1 MDRTFIVHASLHCSK
16 RVYDNLSLWLFIV
29 KHSFW
34 LYSRLPS
41 KRTGL
46 TPLKLLN
53 NTKPNHQNLLRCHVW
68 GCPVFVL
75 EPKFH
80 NDQNLPKWNKQAHM
94 GQVFGFS
101 GEHSS
106 PVSNVSNLSTEYISP
121 QFHLV
126 FDELFETVIRTKY
139 IEIFKTTFAMICLT

>member
-1 MDRTFIVHASLHCSK
+1 MFDYTTDRLAKNQATKTNSYHRDFIWC
-16 RVYDNLSLWLFIV
+16 Y
-29 KHSFW
+29 
-34 LYSRLPS
+34 
-41 KRTGL
+41 
-46 TPLKLLN
+46 
-53 NTKPNHQNLLRCHVW
+53 VW
-68 GCPVFVL
+68 GWPVFVL

-126 FDELFETVIRTKY
+126 FADFFGDDNVFNDISNYLFDLNRDWYDKY
-139 IEIFKTTFAMICLT
+139 